1 MYEDARD
8 SPCYYCFGFNDYT
21 FYPRVYGKNGFGY
34 AQKAYYS
41 RYNPLVCKRSDLV
54 SKEELRLMDF
64 SHASD
69 IRGFEFNRENL
80 TTEYTN

>member
-8 SPCYYCFGFNDYT
+8 SPCYYCLGSNDYT

-54 SKEELRLMDF
+54 SKEKLGLLDLCF
-64 SHASD
+64 PSQ
-69 IRGFEFNRENL
+69 IPRGS
-80 TTEYTN
+80 